1 MDLQLAGRTAVVT
14 GGASGI
20 GREVARTLAGEGAR
34 VVVADVNAT
43 GLDET
48 LAGLKELGAEAEGVL
63 ADVRRHEDCTRLAEA
78 ARARF
83 GTLDVLV
90 ACAGVGGEGLFLETR
105 PDDWNALLDV
115 NVRGVLNASHA
126 IAPIMAEQRRG
137 SIVNIASE
145 AGKLGEKRMVVY
157 SATKGAV
164 IAFSKAFAVEMGRF
178 GVRVNAVCPGVTA
191 TPMTAAWTPEQR
203 ERAARFYPLGRLGE
217 TRDIAPVVAFLAS
230 DRSGWLTGQA
240 ISVNGGFGR
249 S

>member
-1 MDLQLAGRTAVVT
+1 MDLLLQGRTAVVT

-20 GREVARTLAGEGAR
+20 GREIARTLAGEGAR
-34 VVVADVNAT
+34 LVVADVNAT

-48 LAGLKELGAEAEGVL
+48 LAGLADLGAEAEVVR
-63 ADVRRHEDCTRLAEA
+63 ADVRRPEDCTRLAAA

-83 GTLDVLV
+83 GAIDVLV
-90 ACAGVGGEGLFLETR
+90 ACAGVGGDGFFLQSQ
-105 PDDWNALLDV
+105 PADWDLLIDV
-115 NVRGVLNASHA
+115 NLRGVLNACHA
-126 IAPIMAEQRRG
+126 IAPVMVEQRRG
-137 SIVNIASE
+137 SIVTIASE

-191 TPMTAAWTPEQR
+191 TPMTATWTAEQR
-203 ERAARFYPLGRLGE
+203 TRAAAHYPLGRLGE
-217 TRDIAPVVAFLAS
+217 TRDIAPVVVFLAS
-230 DRSGWLTGQA
+230 DRSAWLTGQA

>member
-1 MDLQLAGRTAVVT
+1 MDFLLEGRTAVVT
-14 GGASGI
+14 GGGSGI
-20 GREVARTLAGEGAR
+20 GREIARTLAGEGAR
-34 VVVADVNAT
+34 VVVADVDAS

-48 LAGLKELGAEAEGVL
+48 LAGLKDLGARAEGVL
-63 ADVRRHEDCTRLAEA
+63 ADVRRHEDCTRLAGA
-78 ARARF
+78 ARACF
-83 GTLDVLV
+83 GTVDVLV

-105 PDDWNALLDV
+105 PEDWNVLLDV

-126 IAPIMAEQRRG
+126 IAPLMAEQRRG

-164 IAFSKAFAVEMGRF
+164 ISFSKAFAVEMGRF

-217 TRDIAPVVAFLAS
+217 TRDIAPLVVFLAS
-230 DRSGWLTGQA
+230 DRSSWITGQA
-240 ISVNGGFGR
+240 ISVSGGFGR

>member
-1 MDLQLAGRTAVVT
+1 MDLLLEGRTAVVT
-14 GGASGI
+14 GAASGI
-20 GREVARTLAGEGAR
+20 GREIARTLAGEGAR
-34 VVVADVNAT
+34 LVVADVNAT

-48 LAGLKELGAEAEGVL
+48 LSGLAGLGAEAEAVA
-63 ADVRRHEDCTRLAEA
+63 ADVRRHEDCARLAEA

-83 GTLDVLV
+83 GAIDVLV
-90 ACAGVGGEGLFLETR
+90 ACAGVGGDGFFLQSR
-105 PDDWNALLDV
+105 PADWNLLLDV
-115 NVRGVLNASHA
+115 NLRGVLNACHA
-126 IAPIMAEQRRG
+126 VAPVMVEQRRG
-137 SIVNIASE
+137 SIVTIASE

-191 TPMTAAWTPEQR
+191 TPMTATWTPEQR
-203 ERAARFYPLGRLGE
+203 TRTAALYPLGRLGE
-217 TRDIAPVVAFLAS
+217 TRDIAPVVVFLAS

>member
-1 MDLQLAGRTAVVT
+1 MDLLLQGRTAVVT

-20 GREVARTLAGEGAR
+20 GREIARTLAGEGAR
-34 VVVADVNAT
+34 LVVADVNTT

-48 LAGLKELGAEAEGVL
+48 LAGLAELGAEAEVVR
-63 ADVRRHEDCTRLAEA
+63 ADVRRPEDCARLAAA

-83 GTLDVLV
+83 GAIDVLV
-90 ACAGVGGEGLFLETR
+90 ACAGVGGDGFFLQSQ
-105 PDDWNALLDV
+105 PADWDLLIDV
-115 NVRGVLNASHA
+115 NLRGVLNACHA
-126 IAPIMAEQRRG
+126 IAPVMVEQRRG
-137 SIVNIASE
+137 SIVTIASE

-191 TPMTAAWTPEQR
+191 TPMTATWTAEQR
-203 ERAARFYPLGRLGE
+203 TRAAAFYPLGRLGE
-217 TRDIAPVVAFLAS
+217 TRDIAPVVVFLAS
-230 DRSGWLTGQA
+230 DRSAWLTGQA